1 MKSKKNFTGAIGAWL
16 TSELHPQ
23 GATFNSP
30 NSNFSS
36 LKLNGVYGTLDY
48 LSIGWFGVDMS
59 NPESP
64 TLKTSNTYLAQQVAD
79 ARAQN
84 PEITLF
90 ALLAYT
96 SEILADLITIIGTPS
111 LLTTFANNVATFL
124 GDNNLNGFDI
134 DWEQPTSS
142 LSQEQCGDWL
152 DALGAAF
159 GDTYYLA
166 VSASSNQYGNVENL
180 NADAVNANVD
190 VFNLQSH
197 WVSDPSVFITQ
208 GINADLLGFGAYFE
222 SGVTALEAS
231 QQFAAGIQYQG
242 QQYPYQTMM
251 SWRLDSSNWPFEQSQ
266 QLLMRQYLS
275 GQPYVVAFNDG
286 DILNVQTKPTLIQ
299 SIVIRS
305 GDVVDAIQCTNASS
319 DGSYVV
325 NLLQHGGDGGNGH
338 NPIQLTNGLTA
349 FSYVTGNW
357 YGQNVVAQITI
368 NGISYPATVNPKVV
382 DTQNVQ
388 VNAPDSKTISAFSGE
403 TRRVNL
409 AGGGSTWV
417 LSKINGVFS
426 E

>member
-23 GATFNSP
+23 GATFDSP

-59 NPESP
+59 DPTNP
-64 TLKTSNTYLAQQVAD
+64 TLKTSNTYLAQQVTD

-84 PEITLF
+84 PDITIF

-96 SEILADLITIIGTPS
+96 NEIYADLKTIIDNS
-111 LLTTFANNVATFL
+111 ALLTTFSKNVAIFL
-124 GDNNLNGFDI
+124 GENNLNGFDI

-142 LSQEQCGDWL
+142 LNQKQCGAWL

-166 VSASSNQYGNVENL
+166 VSASSNQGGNVENL

-190 VFNLQSH
+190 VFNLQSY
-197 WVSDPSVFITQ
+197 WVSDPSVFIAH
-208 GINADLLGFGAYFE
+208 GINAELLGFGAYFE
-222 SGVTALEAS
+222 SGVTALSAS
-231 QQFAAGIQYQG
+231 QQYAAGIQYQG
-242 QQYPYQTMM
+242 KQYPYQTMM

-275 GQPYVVAFNDG
+275 GQPNVVAFNDE
-286 DILNVQTKPTLIQ
+286 DILKVQTKSTLIQ

-325 NLLQHGGDGGNGH
+325 NLLQHGGDGGNQN

-357 YGQNVVAQITI
+357 YGQNVVVQITI
-368 NGISYPATVNPKVV
+368 NGTSYPATINPNVV
-382 DTQNVQ
+382 DRQNFQ
-388 VNAPDSKTISAFSGE
+388 VTAPAGKTIIAFSGE
-403 TRRVNL
+403 TCHVNL
-409 AGGGSTWV
+409 VGGGFTWV
-417 LSKINGVFS
+417 LSKINGVFG
-426 E
+426 